1 MSPFPCRSCQARRSF
16 RHEEALVAA
25 SGLGASADNG
35 AGFSAFKRHAVD
47 HAWILRLASEGDEDS
62 MEASSPDFQLKWSL
76 SARLPLFEH
85 RSNFNDELPKRHAT
99 SLAALRGADPRGFCQ
114 CCSLSVAAA
123 QHGPCVHTWGPSLR
137 AHRSCQPERD
147 LGVVVTGGAH
157 AKGAHMIEP
166 MQPEDLA
173 GHESWASPC
182 PLHSV
187 AQLEEPR
194 FN

>member
-1 MSPFPCRSCQARRSF
+1 MFLKRAEAPNAFQGTMSPFPCRSCQARRSF

-99 SLAALRGADPRGFCQ
+99 SLAGSLARLPVGRRGPRSASANRPALQPPTPQLHWPSVERNLKLAAGAFDPPHNK
-114 CCSLSVAAA
+114 SPVA
-123 QHGPCVHTWGPSLR
+123 VR
-137 AHRSCQPERD
+137 
-147 LGVVVTGGAH
+147 
-157 AKGAHMIEP
+157 
-166 MQPEDLA
+166 
-173 GHESWASPC
+173 
-182 PLHSV
+182 
-187 AQLEEPR
+187 
-194 FN
+194 